1 MWIYPG
7 LISYPHLTYWHL
19 ICSRGRLWIWSIGL
33 SQSICFDY
41 RITWSVITIL
51 RLIHP
56 DGNLPH
62 EEVHLD
68 DEVPS
73 NARNSIVLGIQNN
86 ESFCF
91 GKRRRSLLNV
101 GDKYVDTYLASL
113 DCKRI
118 QNKVLG
124 MSALISL
131 IGSLINAIKAKPRI
145 TTWKSWAWSSDIY
158 GHYWNNVWW
167 MWWFKWSCEKPI
179 PQMCW
184 INTVPLCNISGKWH
198 ELKYA
203 VNRILKIHH
212 EIIGGLISLNYK
224 YATYKSRTE

>member
-19 ICSRGRLWIWSIGL
+19 IYSRGRLRIWSIGL
-33 SQSICFDY
+33 SQSICSDCRF
-41 RITWSVITIL
+41 TWSVITLL

-56 DGNLPH
+56 DGDLPH

-73 NARNSIVLGIQNN
+73 NARNIIVLGIRNN
-86 ESFCF
+86 ESFVF
-91 GKRRRSLLNV
+91 GKWRRSLLNV
-101 GDKYVDTYLASL
+101 GDKCVDTYLASL
-113 DCKRI
+113 DCKGI

-124 MSALISL
+124 MSALSSL
-131 IGSLINAIKAKPRI
+131 IGSLINAIEAEPIIAK
-145 TTWKSWAWSSDIY
+145 WKSRAWSSDIY

-167 MWWFKWSCEKPI
+167 MRWFKWSCERPI
-179 PQMCW
+179 PRMCW

-203 VNRILKIHH
+203 VNRILKIRH
-212 EIIGGLISLNYK
+212 EILGGLISLNYK
-224 YATYKSRTE
+224 YATYKSHTE